1 MDAAIEKAWWKECA
15 VYQIYPRSFFDSN
28 GDGVGDL
35 AGITQKLDYI
45 ASLGVGAVWLNPVYD
60 SPNDDMGYD
69 IRNYEAI
76 MQEFGTMA
84 DFDAL
89 LNGLHARGMRLI
101 MDLVVNHSSDE
112 HAWFVES
119 RKSKDNRYRDF
130 YIWRDGK
137 DGAEPNNWASFF
149 TPSAWKYDAKTDQW
163 YLHLFSEK
171 QPDLNWRN
179 PAVRAEVYAMMN
191 RWFDRGVDGF
201 RMDVINLIAKAE
213 GLPDGAGSPSPEGYV
228 FAPAHFAD
236 QPPVHDYLREMRRAC
251 FDGRDCMCVGETP
264 FSSSAT
270 AFSYVDPVHR
280 ELDMVFSF
288 DLMDIDSG
296 KSGKWEIVPWNLD
309 RMKSI
314 IEDWQTALT
323 DGWNILFCSNHDQP
337 RPVSRFGSLKSEALR
352 VRSAKMLGVAMHLLR
367 GTPFLYQGEEL
378 GMTNVPFRDIFDIR
392 DLESLNFYRLAAA
405 RGEAE
410 AAWQAI
416 LHKGRDNARVPMQ
429 WSAEQNASFTTG
441 TPWLMVNPNHDVI
454 NVEAAEHDPDSV
466 LHFYRKLLRLRAD
479 SRTLLYGDFR
489 LIEREHAQVFAY
501 TRMLEGKTCII
512 LCNMSEKTARLTEQR
527 GGECILRNM
536 NGAMQANLL
545 EPFEARV
552 LVSDD
557 ADFDKQR
564 SERG

>member
-1 MDAAIEKAWWKECA
+1 MDSSKEKVWWKECA

-28 GDGVGDL
+28 GDGIGDL
-35 AGITQKLDYI
+35 TGISQKLDYI

-89 LNGLHARGMRLI
+89 LEGLHARGLRLI

-119 RKSKDNRYRDF
+119 RKSKENPYRDY

-137 DGAEPNNWASFF
+137 DGKEPNNWASFF
-149 TPSAWKYDAKTDQW
+149 TPSAWKYDEQTDQW

-171 QPDLNWRN
+171 QPDLNWQN
-179 PAVRAEVYAMMN
+179 PAVRAELYAMMN

-213 GLPDGAGSPSPEGYV
+213 GLPDGAGTPSPEGYV
-228 FAPAHFAD
+228 FAPEHFAD
-236 QPPVHDYLREMRRAC
+236 QPAAHDYIREMRESC
-251 FDGRDCMCVGETP
+251 FAGRDCMCVGETP

-270 AFSYVDPVHR
+270 GFSYVDPDKH

-296 KSGKWEIVPWNLD
+296 KSGKWEIVPWNLA
-309 RMKSI
+309 RMKAI
-314 IEDWQTALT
+314 AEDWQTALAT
-323 DGWNILFCSNHDQP
+323 GWSSLFWSNHDQP
-337 RPVSRFGSLKSEALR
+337 RPVSRFGSTASEELR

-367 GTPFLYQGEEL
+367 GTPFVYQGEEL
-378 GMTNVPFRDIFDIR
+378 GMTNVPFRDIADIR

-405 RGEAE
+405 RGEARQ
-410 AAWQAI
+410 AWRAI
-416 LHKGRDNARVPMQ
+416 LQKGRDNARVPMQ
-429 WSAEQNASFTTG
+429 WSAGENAGFTTG
-441 TPWLMVNPNHDVI
+441 TPWLMVNPNHDSI
-454 NVEAAEHDPDSV
+454 NVNAAEQDPNSV
-466 LHFYRKLLRLRAD
+466 LHFYRNLLRLRAE
-479 SRTLLYGDFR
+479 SRTLIYGDFA
-489 LIEREHAQVFAY
+489 LIEREHPQVFAY
-501 TRMLEGKTCII
+501 TRTLGDEVFTV
-512 LCNMSEKTARLTEQR
+512 LCNMSGESAALTKPVS
-527 GGECILRNM
+527 GECVLRNVS
-536 NGAMQANLL
+536 GEETQTLA
-545 EPFEARV
+545 PYEARV
-552 LVSDD
+552 MKSIVEP
-557 ADFDKQR
+557 K
-564 SERG
+564 

>member
-1 MDAAIEKAWWKECA
+1 MSSVIERAWWKECA

-28 GDGVGDL
+28 GDGIGDL
-35 AGITQKLDYI
+35 NGITQKLDYI

-89 LNGLHARGMRLI
+89 LAGLHARGMRLI

-112 HAWFVES
+112 HPWFVES
-119 RKSKDNRYRDF
+119 RTSKDNPYRDY

-149 TPSAWKYDAKTDQW
+149 TPSAWTYDDRSGQW

-171 QPDLNWRN
+171 QPDLNWKN
-179 PAVRAEVYAMMN
+179 PSVRAEVYAMMN

-213 GLPDGAGSPSPEGYV
+213 GLPDGKGAPSPEGYV
-228 FAPAHFAD
+228 FAPEHFAD
-236 QPPVHDYLREMRRAC
+236 LPAAHDYLKEMRRAC

-270 AFSYVDPVHR
+270 AVSYVDPAQH

-296 KSGKWEIVPWNLD
+296 KSGKWEIVPWNLA
-309 RMKSI
+309 RMKEI
-314 IEDWQTALT
+314 VEDWQTAMAT
-323 DGWNILFCSNHDQP
+323 GWNSLFWSNHDQP
-337 RPVSRFGSLKSEALR
+337 RPVSRFGSVASEALR

-378 GMTNVPFRDIFDIR
+378 GMTNVPFRDISDIR
-392 DLESLNFYRLAAA
+392 DLESLNFYRLASA
-405 RGEAE
+405 RGEADH
-410 AAWQAI
+410 AWKAI
-416 LHKGRDNARVPMQ
+416 LQKGRDNARVPMQ
-429 WSAEQNASFTTG
+429 WSAEKNAGFTTG
-441 TPWLMVNPNHDVI
+441 TPWLMVNPNYDSI
-454 NVEAAEHDPDSV
+454 NRDAAEQNPDSV
-466 LHFYRKLLRLRAD
+466 LHFYRKLLHLRSGSD
-479 SRTLLYGDFR
+479 TLIYGDFA
-489 LIEREHAQVFAY
+489 LIERKHPQVFAY
-501 TRMLEGKTCII
+501 TRTFENETVTV
-512 LCNMSEKTARLTEQR
+512 LCNMSAEAAMLEKTYA
-527 GGECILRNM
+527 GKCILRNLGGEM
-536 NGAMQANLL
+536 LTDMLD
-545 EPFEARV
+545 PFEARV
-552 LVSDD
+552 LVSGS
-557 ADFDKQR
+557 R
-564 SERG
+564 

>member
-1 MDAAIEKAWWKECA
+1 MDSSKEKVWWKECA

-28 GDGVGDL
+28 GDGIGDL
-35 AGITQKLDYI
+35 AGISQKLDYI

-89 LNGLHARGMRLI
+89 LEGLHKRGLKLI

-119 RKSKDNRYRDF
+119 RKCRDNPYRDY

-137 DGAEPNNWASFF
+137 NGKEPNNWASFF
-149 TPSAWKYDAKTDQW
+149 TPSAWKYDEQTDQW

-171 QPDLNWRN
+171 QPDLNWQN

-201 RMDVINLIAKAE
+201 RMDVINLIAKAD
-213 GLPDGAGSPSPEGYV
+213 GLPDGAGAPSPEGYV
-228 FAPAHFAD
+228 FAPEHFAD
-236 QPPVHDYLREMRRAC
+236 QPAAHDYIREMRESC
-251 FDGRDCMCVGETP
+251 FAGRDCMCVGETP

-270 AFSYVDPVHR
+270 GFSYVDPDKH

-296 KSGKWEIVPWNLD
+296 KSGKWEIVPWNLA
-309 RMKSI
+309 RMKAI
-314 IEDWQTALT
+314 IEDWQTALAT
-323 DGWNILFCSNHDQP
+323 GWSSLFWSNHDQP
-337 RPVSRFGSLKSEALR
+337 RPVSRFGSTASEELR

-367 GTPFLYQGEEL
+367 GTPFVYQGEEL
-378 GMTNVPFRDIFDIR
+378 GMTNVPFRDITDIR

-410 AAWQAI
+410 QAWQAI
-416 LHKGRDNARVPMQ
+416 LQKGRDNARVPMQ
-429 WSAEQNASFTTG
+429 WSADENAGFTTG
-441 TPWLMVNPNHDVI
+441 TPWLMVNPNHDSI
-454 NVEAAEHDPDSV
+454 NVTAAEHDPNSV
-466 LHFYRKLLRLRAD
+466 LHFYRRLLRLRAD
-479 SRTLLYGDFR
+479 SRTLIYGDFA
-489 LIEREHAQVFAY
+489 LIEREHPQVFAY
-501 TRMLEGKTCII
+501 TRTLGNEVFAVI
-512 LCNMSEKTARLTEQR
+512 CNMSGESAVLTKPIS
-527 GGECILRNM
+527 GESVLRNVS
-536 NGAMQANLL
+536 GEVTQTLA
-545 EPFEARV
+545 PYEARV
-552 LVSDD
+552 IKSIV
-557 ADFDKQR
+557 
-564 SERG
+564 ETV